1 MKNRQ
6 RILDI
11 IRALRAKTI
20 QNSCSE
26 AEASAAAAKAAEL
39 LERYGI
45 QADELEEAPKDEFV
59 SEEFRS
65 DQEVVSARLWRVANA
80 IGKLTDT
87 KNWTSHKTAMKS
99 SIETFFGHEADVAI
113 AVYLLEVCAR
123 AMNSLSEQL
132 LADMIL
138 LRPNVRRRRHI
149 AFMDGLTDTLC
160 RRINEITWARQKAI
174 GKGLILRKMDIVE
187 AAMKGTGVSLRY
199 TRNGRDSLSQD
210 TGYEAGV
217 SAANDISL
225 NAGLA
230 GSGAARMLSDQ
241 ST

>member
-1 MKNRQ
+1 MKDRQ

-11 IRALRAKTI
+11 IRALRAKTTT
-20 QNSCSE
+20 NSCTE
-26 AEASAAAAKAAEL
+26 AEATAAASKAAEL

-45 QADELEEAPKDEFV
+45 RADELEEAPKDEFV
-59 SEEFRS
+59 REEFRS
-65 DQEVVSARLWRVANA
+65 DQEIVSARLWRVANA

-87 KNWTSHKTAMKS
+87 KNWTSHRTAMKS
-99 SIETFFGHEADVAI
+99 SVETFFGHDADVAI
-113 AVYLLEVCAR
+113 AIYLLEVCAR
-123 AMNSLSEQL
+123 AMNSLSEQT
-132 LADMIL
+132 LADLIL
-138 LRPNVRRRRHI
+138 LRPNIRRRRHI

-160 RRINEITWARQKAI
+160 RRIDEITWARQKAI

-199 TRNGRDSLSQD
+199 SRNGRDSLSGD

-217 SAANDISL
+217 NAANDIAL

-230 GSGAARMLSDQ
+230 GAGAAPQLSDR
-241 ST
+241 SS

>member
-1 MKNRQ
+1 MKDRQ
-6 RILDI
+6 KILDI
-11 IRALRAKTI
+11 IRALRAKTVG
-20 QNSCSE
+20 NAATE
-26 AEASAAAAKAAEL
+26 AEAAAAAAKVAEL

-45 QADELEEAPKDEFV
+45 RTDELEEAPKDEFV

-65 DQEVVSARLWRVANA
+65 DREVVSARLWRVANA

-87 KNWTSHKTAMKS
+87 RNWTSHKTAMKS
-99 SIETFFGHEADVAI
+99 SVETFFGHEADVAI
-113 AVYLLEVCAR
+113 AIYLLEVCAR

-138 LRPNVRRRRHI
+138 LRANVRRRRHI

-174 GKGLILRKMDIVE
+174 GKGLIVRKMDIVD
-187 AAMKGTGVSLRY
+187 AAMRGTGVSLRY
-199 TRNGRDSLSQD
+199 RRSGRDSLSED

-230 GSGAARMLSDQ
+230 GAGSAPLLSDR
-241 ST
+241 SS